1 MKNRKGRYLIFG
13 AIFGFFIGLLFAPKK
28 GRELREDIKETVN
41 DIKENPKE
49 TVDNTISNIKEKLSD
64 IVEFDTDNDVVISEE
79 EIIIS
84 RSFDEEQ

>member
-1 MKNRKGRYLIFG
+1 MKNRKGGYLIFG
-13 AIFGFFIGLLFAPKK
+13 AILGFFIGLLFAPKK

-64 IVEFDTDNDVVISEE
+64 MVEFDTNNDFVISEE